1 MCARCFLIWEVEEL
15 KDKLEDL
22 GEELGCWFDVD
33 VTDDLFILWR
43 AYKDVGRDSVE
54 ILSNGE
60 RGCNIRQF
68 EEDVAKM
75 PEIIKKV
82 LIST

>member
-15 KDKLEDL
+15 QEKLDDL

-33 VTDDLFILWR
+33 VTDDLLVLWR
-43 AYKDVGRDSVE
+43 AYKDTGTGSVE

-68 EEDVAKM
+68 EEDVANM
-75 PEIIKKV
+75 PALIEKT
-82 LIST
+82 LISL